1 MFNFIPF
8 LCIWVPLGNC
18 FNGKSTIS
26 PPESTEP
33 FANVNR
39 FISVFSGRLLH
50 GQLLSE
56 THIDIRKNENNPS
69 FLPAIFCGVS
79 KTNKPACLI
88 TTICRLKQN
97 MLKVAEPL
105 VKHVK
110 ETSHKILFD
119 SL

>member
-1 MFNFIPF
+1 M
-8 LCIWVPLGNC
+8 CVQR
-18 FNGKSTIS
+18 KSTRS

-39 FISVFSGRLLH
+39 FVSVFSVRLLH

-56 THIDIRKNENNPS
+56 THIQYTENENNPS
-69 FLPAIFCGVS
+69 FVPAIFCGVS
-79 KTNKPACLI
+79 KTNKPVCLI

-97 MLKVAEPL
+97 MLKAAEPL